1 MYLDELSLDFVNK
14 QLNWCQ
20 LSAEVSEKED
30 YPCSLTL
37 ANTLSDD
44 VNDDVHF
51 VNVVPIRVKKG
62 NEAGYA
68 SGTNILSQIKGRYS
82 PHNIT
87 HWFGDHTY
95 MSISILAIMLYF

>member
-1 MYLDELSLDFVNK
+1 MYLDELSLDFTNK
-14 QLNWCQ
+14 QLNWCK

-68 SGTNILSQIKGRYS
+68 SGTNILSQFKR
-82 PHNIT
+82 
-87 HWFGDHTY
+87 
-95 MSISILAIMLYF
+95 